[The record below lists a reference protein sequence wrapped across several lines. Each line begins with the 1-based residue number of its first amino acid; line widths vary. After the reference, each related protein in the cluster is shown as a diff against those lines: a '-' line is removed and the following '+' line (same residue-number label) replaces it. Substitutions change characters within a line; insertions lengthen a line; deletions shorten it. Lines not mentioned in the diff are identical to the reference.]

1 MQAYSAGPPDPQP
14 VKSALLYVILVG
26 LPVLGVLGV
35 LRVGER
41 IVPPAAVS
49 GQWQVERGGG
59 TCVVPG
65 GTFSVAQ
72 SGEFLHLSIPGRAD
86 LPARL
91 RDGVLSASGGARDG
105 ISPGCGQSPVRIR
118 ARVGSGE
125 RMEGSAGVPG
135 CAGCP
140 LQPFAAVRVVSPVAP

>member
-1 MQAYSAGPPDPQP
+1 M
-14 VKSALLYVILVG
+14 KSVLLYLILVG
-26 LPVLGVLGV
+26 VPVLGVLGV
-35 LRVGER
+35 LRLGEQ
-41 IVPPAAVS
+41 IVPPAAI
-49 GQWQVERGGG
+49 GGRWQVEGGG
-59 TCVVPG
+59 GACVVPG

-72 SGEFLHLSIPGRAD
+72 SGEFLHVSISGRAD

-91 RDGVLSASGGARDG
+91 RNGVLSAEGGARDG

-125 RMEGSAGVPG
+125 RMEGSIGMPG

-140 LQPFAAVRVVSPVAP
+140 LQPFSAVRVVSPVSS